1 MPNRK
6 LPSDCRGATAIE
18 YALLIGLIAVM
29 AIPAFRGVAE
39 QEDQTYQQ
47 AAVGLGHYS
56 RHGGQDAGP

>member
-1 MPNRK
+1 MPYRE

-29 AIPAFRGVAE
+29 AIPAIMGVAR

-47 AAVGLGHYS
+47 VAFGLGIEARS
-56 RHGGQDAGP
+56 GDDD